1 MSGNYKVLIR
11 FLDFLEYVSFSIVI
25 FYLVV
30 EVNLIKLLNK
40 GRKTRVR
47 VNVGHQQGFKLIL

>member
-11 FLDFLEYVSFSIVI
+11 FLGFLEYISFSIVI
-25 FYLVV
+25 YFLVV
-30 EVNLIKLLNK
+30 EVTFIKVWNK

-47 VNVGHQQGFKLIL
+47 VNVGHQQGFKSML